1 MADETVRGVDGDPI
15 VHKGDKGYQHSTAV
29 VPPDGGLPG
38 VAPQPPKEPE
48 SDPDNPADSLKGS
61 EFLDKVFGPKPEE
74 PEEPAATQPQPQ
86 PKPRGRP
93 KKAEEP
99 KEPGEPKEPEEPGE
113 PKEPE
118 EPSAPTAEDIARA
131 ATTAATEAVLNASKG
146 KEEEE
151 VQVVPEHP
159 ELPPEH
165 QEFAEL
171 YAELAEM
178 NPKKYGKIFDK
189 IKEFGEK
196 EAAYIDKWREENPG
210 DDFDPESTEH
220 RNWYARNEFKI
231 DPLDNRRAERA
242 LTKREIKREMSEE
255 YNKELAPIKQKMRV
269 QELQATVGTDQ
280 RKVAQEMIKAVV
292 PDQKDFSK
300 EALDKIGETDKIAG
314 TTIMEVVPAWM
325 GVIESARLLRDEAV
339 PFDDTNQTHTF
350 VANMLG
356 ELEHNISS
364 LPPAERMHGGKQFAA
379 LATYT
384 KMSKKDQAKHW
395 AVSSDAL
402 VEYVGS
408 VAKREIAKR
417 KQFWEQKAKELGA
430 SPSNNGRTQAKST
443 PAPRPARN
451 LGSAAAPQRGVIGSP
466 DAEGGGEPAGVE
478 RFFANIGLT

>member
-1 MADETVRGVDGDPI
+1 MADETVRGVDGDPV
-15 VHKGDKGYQHSTAV
+15 VHKGDKGYQYSTVV

-38 VAPQPPKEPE
+38 VAPQPPQEKVEE
-48 SDPDNPADSLKGS
+48 SDNPADSLKGS
-61 EFLDKVFGPKPEE
+61 EFLDKVFGPKTEE
-74 PEEPAATQPQPQ
+74 PEEPAGTQPQ

-93 KKAEEP
+93 KKKVEET
-99 KEPGEPKEPEEPGE
+99 EEPEEPSE

-131 ATTAATEAVLNASKG
+131 ATTAATEAVLNASKD
-146 KEEEE
+146 KEEE

-178 NPKKYGKIFDK
+178 DPKKYGKIFDK
-189 IKEFGEK
+189 IKDFGEK

-210 DDFDPESTEH
+210 DDFDSEATEH
-220 RNWYARNEFKI
+220 RNWYSRNEFKI

-255 YNKELAPIKQKMRV
+255 YDKELAPIKQKMRV
-269 QELQATVGTDQ
+269 QELQATVGADQ

-292 PDQKDFSK
+292 PDQKDFTK
-300 EALDKIGETDKIAG
+300 EALDKVAETDKIAG

-325 GVIESARLLRDEAV
+325 GVIESARLLRDEAI

-364 LPPAERMHGGKQFAA
+364 LPPSERMHGGKQFAA

-384 KMSKKDQAKHW
+384 KMSKTDQAKHW

-408 VAKREIAKR
+408 VAKREISKR

-430 SPSNNGRTQAKST
+430 SPTNNGRTQAKSA
-443 PAPRPARN
+443 PAPRQTRN
-451 LGSAAAPQRGVIGSP
+451 LGSAAAPQRGVIGNP
-466 DAEGGGEPAGVE
+466 DADGGGEPAGVE